1 MTIPEFWS
9 ELKSLEVLEGIRCSF
24 PEYANRHYRK
34 HGRFLTV
41 GIDIFQWIF
50 EHSSNVSTN
59 GDNMPEADTE
69 IHAVVS
75 GIASKLRYMIQQN
88 VNFVIVFDG
97 TIKLEK
103 NRKKISSGLID
114 HNTDKRIFEA
124 YYKDNKKKIEN
135 NRHINRQKCVCALV
149 ELLEA
154 WNISFIHAP
163 GDAETE
169 LARLNVSGVID
180 AIISNDADSFA
191 YGALVVLRNFSKFT
205 KDLPASSTKSD
216 HASSKTTDYNIT
228 PVDSNII
235 KKVNLDA
242 DKIMFI
248 ACLQGDDYSNGAKGL
263 GIKKAWALAT
273 SNLTSIFD
281 AVKTFKSIYVSN
293 DPKKILQGKLPYDR
307 QTRLEL
313 LRRFEKNL
321 TDFLKNHGRDLL
333 TKVYNSEVKLPS
345 DFIIASH
352 YYPLFAE
359 SLFISDQFSTGIANP
374 DGKLSM
380 ETLKIPILPQPLS
393 IIADNTGNGNLIIK
407 RGNNKN
413 KMIGK
418 SILNFQTLKL
428 NTVLIENQTAEPI
441 NWIDRLKY
449 KTLLKWMQT
458 AKNKKK
464 EMEYLADV
472 LGTVYFWRGIIL
484 SDLMDLKETDFFI
497 KTEKT
502 VELNISNEIETLYQ
516 LKFVPRKIFKKVLKL
531 SDSPLDENLNKMD
544 DEIKHVWLPRYYFEI
559 EKNGREIFER
569 YLISKSPPKKTPKST
584 PRKKKTPTQKS
595 TLDVLATYS
604 KSPIKI
610 ISTLNSNLLEM
621 SGASIVETNKRNFE
635 CAAGSPK
642 KRVKTME
649 SIKITDTPNT
659 AILKEPFEEDAEVSR
674 ILDTSDYVGSSFID
688 DNDFNEF
695 YKDAKQVD
703 KVEPTLLLEKLES
716 PEIKPQ
722 LNSERV
728 KEKKEHSKMAVT
740 RNISL
745 MDSMTRLPTVPGES
759 LDKKADKISA
769 VISTDPFKRNLD
781 DYENDTF
788 SSNDTM
794 DILFPEDKII
804 REETERN
811 QKENVTQRKVI
822 ETTAADYSDDTFSTH
837 GSMEILFG
845 GIVEN
850 DKSHSIKEEEEKPLI
865 NASQNGEVYIIDS
878 DTETSVSDVGTLEID
893 LLTPIKKTEENKFVK
908 VEQGKPLDLTN
919 VLDEVKDQS
928 TNTEESHAQ
937 NDIKLP
943 LDPKNTTT
951 TTPLTVTREDIEL
964 KKNSQVHADRISLPS
979 NFDGSEIMLAENT
992 DDEVMWVVPPKKE
1005 NMIDDDIIFLS

>member
-1 MTIPEFWS
+1 
-9 ELKSLEVLEGIRCSF
+9 
-24 PEYANRHYRK
+24 
-34 HGRFLTV
+34 
-41 GIDIFQWIF
+41 
-50 EHSSNVSTN
+50 
-59 GDNMPEADTE
+59 
-69 IHAVVS
+69 
-75 GIASKLRYMIQQN
+75 
-88 VNFVIVFDG
+88 
-97 TIKLEK
+97 
-103 NRKKISSGLID
+103 
-114 HNTDKRIFEA
+114 
-124 YYKDNKKKIEN
+124 
-135 NRHINRQKCVCALV
+135 
-149 ELLEA
+149 
-154 WNISFIHAP
+154 
-163 GDAETE
+163 
-169 LARLNVSGVID
+169 
-180 AIISNDADSFA
+180 
-191 YGALVVLRNFSKFT
+191 
-205 KDLPASSTKSD
+205 
-216 HASSKTTDYNIT
+216 
-228 PVDSNII
+228 
-235 KKVNLDA
+235 
-242 DKIMFI
+242 
-248 ACLQGDDYSNGAKGL
+248 
-263 GIKKAWALAT
+263 
-273 SNLTSIFD
+273 
-281 AVKTFKSIYVSN
+281 
-293 DPKKILQGKLPYDR
+293 
-307 QTRLEL
+307 
-313 LRRFEKNL
+313 
-321 TDFLKNHGRDLL
+321 
-333 TKVYNSEVKLPS
+333 
-345 DFIIASH
+345 
-352 YYPLFAE
+352 
-359 SLFISDQFSTGIANP
+359 
-374 DGKLSM
+374 
-380 ETLKIPILPQPLS
+380 
-393 IIADNTGNGNLIIK
+393 
-407 RGNNKN
+407 
-413 KMIGK
+413 
-418 SILNFQTLKL
+418 
-428 NTVLIENQTAEPI
+428 
-441 NWIDRLKY
+441 
-449 KTLLKWMQT
+449 
-458 AKNKKK
+458 
-464 EMEYLADV
+464 
-472 LGTVYFWRGIIL
+472 
-484 SDLMDLKETDFFI
+484 
-497 KTEKT
+497 
-502 VELNISNEIETLYQ
+502 
-516 LKFVPRKIFKKVLKL
+516 
-531 SDSPLDENLNKMD
+531 
-544 DEIKHVWLPRYYFEI
+544 
-559 EKNGREIFER
+559 
-569 YLISKSPPKKTPKST
+569 
-584 PRKKKTPTQKS
+584 
-595 TLDVLATYS
+595 
-604 KSPIKI
+604 
-610 ISTLNSNLLEM
+610 M

-649 SIKITDTPNT
+649 SIKKTDTPNT

-769 VISTDPFKRNLD
+769 VISTDHFKRNLD

-919 VLDEVKDQS
+919 VLDEVKDQA
-928 TNTEESHAQ
+928 TNTEGSHTQ

>member
-1 MTIPEFWS
+1 
-9 ELKSLEVLEGIRCSF
+9 
-24 PEYANRHYRK
+24 
-34 HGRFLTV
+34 
-41 GIDIFQWIF
+41 
-50 EHSSNVSTN
+50 
-59 GDNMPEADTE
+59 
-69 IHAVVS
+69 
-75 GIASKLRYMIQQN
+75 
-88 VNFVIVFDG
+88 
-97 TIKLEK
+97 
-103 NRKKISSGLID
+103 
-114 HNTDKRIFEA
+114 
-124 YYKDNKKKIEN
+124 
-135 NRHINRQKCVCALV
+135 
-149 ELLEA
+149 
-154 WNISFIHAP
+154 
-163 GDAETE
+163 
-169 LARLNVSGVID
+169 
-180 AIISNDADSFA
+180 
-191 YGALVVLRNFSKFT
+191 
-205 KDLPASSTKSD
+205 
-216 HASSKTTDYNIT
+216 
-228 PVDSNII
+228 
-235 KKVNLDA
+235 
-242 DKIMFI
+242 
-248 ACLQGDDYSNGAKGL
+248 
-263 GIKKAWALAT
+263 
-273 SNLTSIFD
+273 
-281 AVKTFKSIYVSN
+281 
-293 DPKKILQGKLPYDR
+293 
-307 QTRLEL
+307 
-313 LRRFEKNL
+313 
-321 TDFLKNHGRDLL
+321 
-333 TKVYNSEVKLPS
+333 
-345 DFIIASH
+345 
-352 YYPLFAE
+352 
-359 SLFISDQFSTGIANP
+359 
-374 DGKLSM
+374 
-380 ETLKIPILPQPLS
+380 
-393 IIADNTGNGNLIIK
+393 
-407 RGNNKN
+407 
-413 KMIGK
+413 
-418 SILNFQTLKL
+418 
-428 NTVLIENQTAEPI
+428 
-441 NWIDRLKY
+441 
-449 KTLLKWMQT
+449 
-458 AKNKKK
+458 
-464 EMEYLADV
+464 
-472 LGTVYFWRGIIL
+472 
-484 SDLMDLKETDFFI
+484 
-497 KTEKT
+497 
-502 VELNISNEIETLYQ
+502 
-516 LKFVPRKIFKKVLKL
+516 
-531 SDSPLDENLNKMD
+531 
-544 DEIKHVWLPRYYFEI
+544 
-559 EKNGREIFER
+559 
-569 YLISKSPPKKTPKST
+569 
-584 PRKKKTPTQKS
+584 
-595 TLDVLATYS
+595 
-604 KSPIKI
+604 
-610 ISTLNSNLLEM
+610 M

-919 VLDEVKDQS
+919 VLDEVKDQA
-928 TNTEESHAQ
+928 TNTEGSHTQ

>member
-1 MTIPEFWS
+1 
-9 ELKSLEVLEGIRCSF
+9 
-24 PEYANRHYRK
+24 
-34 HGRFLTV
+34 
-41 GIDIFQWIF
+41 
-50 EHSSNVSTN
+50 
-59 GDNMPEADTE
+59 
-69 IHAVVS
+69 
-75 GIASKLRYMIQQN
+75 
-88 VNFVIVFDG
+88 
-97 TIKLEK
+97 
-103 NRKKISSGLID
+103 
-114 HNTDKRIFEA
+114 
-124 YYKDNKKKIEN
+124 
-135 NRHINRQKCVCALV
+135 
-149 ELLEA
+149 
-154 WNISFIHAP
+154 
-163 GDAETE
+163 
-169 LARLNVSGVID
+169 
-180 AIISNDADSFA
+180 
-191 YGALVVLRNFSKFT
+191 
-205 KDLPASSTKSD
+205 
-216 HASSKTTDYNIT
+216 
-228 PVDSNII
+228 
-235 KKVNLDA
+235 
-242 DKIMFI
+242 
-248 ACLQGDDYSNGAKGL
+248 
-263 GIKKAWALAT
+263 
-273 SNLTSIFD
+273 
-281 AVKTFKSIYVSN
+281 
-293 DPKKILQGKLPYDR
+293 
-307 QTRLEL
+307 
-313 LRRFEKNL
+313 
-321 TDFLKNHGRDLL
+321 
-333 TKVYNSEVKLPS
+333 
-345 DFIIASH
+345 
-352 YYPLFAE
+352 
-359 SLFISDQFSTGIANP
+359 
-374 DGKLSM
+374 
-380 ETLKIPILPQPLS
+380 
-393 IIADNTGNGNLIIK
+393 
-407 RGNNKN
+407 
-413 KMIGK
+413 
-418 SILNFQTLKL
+418 
-428 NTVLIENQTAEPI
+428 
-441 NWIDRLKY
+441 
-449 KTLLKWMQT
+449 
-458 AKNKKK
+458 
-464 EMEYLADV
+464 
-472 LGTVYFWRGIIL
+472 
-484 SDLMDLKETDFFI
+484 
-497 KTEKT
+497 
-502 VELNISNEIETLYQ
+502 
-516 LKFVPRKIFKKVLKL
+516 
-531 SDSPLDENLNKMD
+531 
-544 DEIKHVWLPRYYFEI
+544 
-559 EKNGREIFER
+559 
-569 YLISKSPPKKTPKST
+569 
-584 PRKKKTPTQKS
+584 
-595 TLDVLATYS
+595 
-604 KSPIKI
+604 
-610 ISTLNSNLLEM
+610 M

-919 VLDEVKDQS
+919 VLDEVKDQA
-928 TNTEESHAQ
+928 TNTEGSHAQ

>member
-1 MTIPEFWS
+1 
-9 ELKSLEVLEGIRCSF
+9 
-24 PEYANRHYRK
+24 
-34 HGRFLTV
+34 
-41 GIDIFQWIF
+41 
-50 EHSSNVSTN
+50 
-59 GDNMPEADTE
+59 
-69 IHAVVS
+69 
-75 GIASKLRYMIQQN
+75 
-88 VNFVIVFDG
+88 
-97 TIKLEK
+97 
-103 NRKKISSGLID
+103 
-114 HNTDKRIFEA
+114 
-124 YYKDNKKKIEN
+124 
-135 NRHINRQKCVCALV
+135 
-149 ELLEA
+149 
-154 WNISFIHAP
+154 
-163 GDAETE
+163 
-169 LARLNVSGVID
+169 
-180 AIISNDADSFA
+180 
-191 YGALVVLRNFSKFT
+191 
-205 KDLPASSTKSD
+205 
-216 HASSKTTDYNIT
+216 
-228 PVDSNII
+228 
-235 KKVNLDA
+235 
-242 DKIMFI
+242 
-248 ACLQGDDYSNGAKGL
+248 
-263 GIKKAWALAT
+263 
-273 SNLTSIFD
+273 
-281 AVKTFKSIYVSN
+281 
-293 DPKKILQGKLPYDR
+293 
-307 QTRLEL
+307 
-313 LRRFEKNL
+313 
-321 TDFLKNHGRDLL
+321 
-333 TKVYNSEVKLPS
+333 
-345 DFIIASH
+345 
-352 YYPLFAE
+352 
-359 SLFISDQFSTGIANP
+359 
-374 DGKLSM
+374 
-380 ETLKIPILPQPLS
+380 
-393 IIADNTGNGNLIIK
+393 
-407 RGNNKN
+407 
-413 KMIGK
+413 
-418 SILNFQTLKL
+418 
-428 NTVLIENQTAEPI
+428 
-441 NWIDRLKY
+441 
-449 KTLLKWMQT
+449 
-458 AKNKKK
+458 
-464 EMEYLADV
+464 
-472 LGTVYFWRGIIL
+472 
-484 SDLMDLKETDFFI
+484 
-497 KTEKT
+497 
-502 VELNISNEIETLYQ
+502 
-516 LKFVPRKIFKKVLKL
+516 
-531 SDSPLDENLNKMD
+531 
-544 DEIKHVWLPRYYFEI
+544 
-559 EKNGREIFER
+559 
-569 YLISKSPPKKTPKST
+569 
-584 PRKKKTPTQKS
+584 
-595 TLDVLATYS
+595 
-604 KSPIKI
+604 
-610 ISTLNSNLLEM
+610 M

-649 SIKITDTPNT
+649 SIKTTDTPNT